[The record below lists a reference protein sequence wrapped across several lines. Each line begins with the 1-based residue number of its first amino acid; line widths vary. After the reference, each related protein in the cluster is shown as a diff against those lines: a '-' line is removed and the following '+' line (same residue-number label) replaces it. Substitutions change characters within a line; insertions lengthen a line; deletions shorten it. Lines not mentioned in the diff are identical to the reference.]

1 MRYFRPKSRHSDK
14 RIYRKLIVRRLKK
27 LLNEESGSLCCPTA
41 SSAALW
47 IKIKHKYKI
56 LKNLLSKNRFPQ
68 SPKRTK
74 KYSSK
79 YNGYRSFIN
88 IAQNLGHVQNK
99 NFNFSARQI

>member
-41 SSAALW
+41 SSAAFW

-56 LKNLLSKNRFPQ
+56 LKIYYQKIGFHNLQKELKNTVPNTMAIDLS
-68 SPKRTK
+68 
-74 KYSSK
+74 
-79 YNGYRSFIN
+79 
-88 IAQNLGHVQNK
+88 
-99 NFNFSARQI
+99 

>member
-27 LLNEESGSLCCPTA
+27 LLNEESA

-88 IAQNLGHVQNK
+88 IAQNLGHAQNK